1 MELHCKIQNY
11 EWGKKGLVSKVA
23 QLRKSADPSFEV
35 DDHLPYA
42 EFWMGTH
49 VNAPSI
55 IKATKENLS
64 DLLYKHPEYL
74 GSEVLAQFNQ
84 LPFLFKVL
92 SVSKAL
98 SIQAHPSKKHAEQ
111 LHAQFPE
118 IYKDPNHKPEMAIA
132 LTEFEALC
140 GFRPWSEIKVFISN
154 ISELQDI
161 FKNIQYT
168 DDGQLIQ
175 QAFWE
180 VLICPKAKILDVINS
195 LLTRFKESSKSER
208 DFLCADLV
216 EKLHSQYPF
225 DNGILMVYF
234 LNYIK
239 LKPSE
244 AIFLGANEPHA
255 YLFGDCIECMACSDN
270 VVRAG
275 LTPKFIDVDTLCSML
290 IYDGAPP
297 QQKLHLPLKEDN
309 FSVIYKPPVP
319 DFSIVQIQV
328 PALEESFTTRERCSA
343 SILLV
348 ISGKSL
354 IKTVYGEQTVSPGT
368 VLFLPAQQ
376 TITFNNF
383 KDALLIYQ
391 ALANV

>member
-1 MELHCKIQNY
+1 MELQCKVQNY
-11 EWGKKGLVSKVA
+11 EWGKKGLLSKVA
-23 QLRKSADPSFEV
+23 QLRKSADTSFEV
-35 DDHLPYA
+35 EDHLPYA
-42 EFWMGTH
+42 ELWMGTH

-64 DLLYKHPEYL
+64 DLLCRHPEYL
-74 GSEVLAQFNQ
+74 GNEVLRQFNQ

-140 GFRPWSEIKVFISN
+140 GFRPWSEIKTFISN

-161 FKNIQYT
+161 FKNIQNT

-175 QAFWE
+175 EAFWE
-180 VLICPKAKILDVINS
+180 VLNCSKAKILDVINS

-239 LKPSE
+239 LRPSE

-275 LTPKFIDVDTLCSML
+275 LTPKFIDVNTLCGML
-290 IYDGAPP
+290 NYEGAPS
-297 QQKLHLPLKEDN
+297 QEKLYSPLKEDD

-319 DFSIVQIQV
+319 DFSIVQIEV
-328 PALEESFTTRERCSA
+328 PASEESFTVRERSSA
-343 SILLV
+343 SILLI

-354 IKTVYGEQTVSPGT
+354 IKTIYGEQTVSPGS
-368 VLFLPAQQ
+368 VLFLPADQ
-376 TITFNNF
+376 TIIFDNF
-383 KDALLIYQ
+383 KDPLLIYQ